1 MNPTSLFRWHRVA
14 ISVHK
19 QTITL
24 ILDCK
29 KKTTQKLLRSPS
41 PIIDTKG
48 IVVFGTRILDEEVF
62 EVGAIVCNCP
72 VLSLYSNLSC
82 AFLYFITHLQPV
94 LSLLC
99 LMSSCCL
106 FLMLVHVMGFC
117 RSALP
122 AQTFQLRLTVNAE
135 TQNRPTITVLKACKY
150 LLGEHQLELVRLW
163 PQPQ

>member
-1 MNPTSLFRWHRVA
+1 MNLTSLFRWHRVA

-62 EVGAIVCNCP
+62 EVGTNEKLSCFISLFSNLWCTCILLYLTKHFSQYCLHCVWFPPVAFSVAFSYAGPCCR
-72 VLSLYSNLSC
+72 VLSLSKP
-82 AFLYFITHLQPV
+82 I
-94 LSLLC
+94 SLGSQKGRKPEQAHNYGVKSL
-99 LMSSCCL
+99 
-106 FLMLVHVMGFC
+106 
-117 RSALP
+117 
-122 AQTFQLRLTVNAE
+122 
-135 TQNRPTITVLKACKY
+135 
-150 LLGEHQLELVRLW
+150 
-163 PQPQ
+163 

>member
-1 MNPTSLFRWHRVA
+1 MNLTSLFRWHRVA

-62 EVGAIVCNCP
+62 EVG
-72 VLSLYSNLSC
+72 
-82 AFLYFITHLQPV
+82 
-94 LSLLC
+94 
-99 LMSSCCL
+99 
-106 FLMLVHVMGFC
+106 
-117 RSALP
+117 
-122 AQTFQLRLTVNAE
+122 TV
-135 TQNRPTITVLKACKY
+135 V
-150 LLGEHQLELVRLW
+150 
-163 PQPQ
+163 